1 MYEQFFGLR
10 ERPFDLSPNPRYLVL
25 TRMHREALSNLRYA
39 IGARKGL
46 MVLVGEAGA
55 GKTTVIRAAI
65 EQQPQRV
72 HCVHWH
78 NPALTRDEF
87 IELLSV
93 RFGLSEKAR
102 ESKATFLIELEHLL
116 RRRHDSGETTV
127 LIIDEAQSLPLELI
141 EEIRLL
147 ANIETETEKLLTV
160 IIAGQPELAERLNDV
175 RLRQLKQRIVL
186 RCELKPLTVQ
196 ETAAYI
202 AGRVRAAG
210 GAAAQVFTR
219 DAVTLI
225 HERAKGVPRTINVLA
240 DNALLAGFAT
250 GRRPVGAQVVAE
262 VCRDFDFGDGP
273 AVQAAIAAP
282 VAEPRAD
289 LLVRATPVTRPG
301 NRILFDVAD
310 DDTSNQSATPGAVKP
325 RHWLFYLLSN

>member
-1 MYEQFFGLR
+1 
-10 ERPFDLSPNPRYLVL
+10 
-25 TRMHREALSNLRYA
+25 
-39 IGARKGL
+39 
-46 MVLVGEAGA
+46 
-55 GKTTVIRAAI
+55 
-65 EQQPQRV
+65 V

-93 RFGLSEKAR
+93 RFGLSERAR

-147 ANIETETEKLLTV
+147 ANIETETDKLLTV

-262 VCRDFDFGDGP
+262 VCRDFDFGDAPG
-273 AVQAAIAAP
+273 VQADSVQPAIAAA
-282 VAEPRAD
+282 VAGPRAD
-289 LLVRATPVTRPG
+289 LLVRATPAIRPG

-310 DDTSNQSATPGAVKP
+310 DETSNQSATPGAVKP
-325 RHWLFYLLSN
+325 RHWLFSLLSN